1 MKRMRWLLATV
12 VAALVA
18 LTGCTNPG
26 GNVAATVNG
35 VPITVA
41 QVEGPVQA
49 IGVGDG
55 QLAEPNATVL
65 SYAIRGEIART
76 LAAQQNI
83 QLTGE
88 PRTAVLA
95 ANAGLASYAEIP
107 GAAGFVTDV
116 VDSTI
121 VITKVG
127 EAAFLTAIKQS
138 SVEVNPRFG
147 SWSVESA
154 AVNQSGGQLSQ
165 PWATAS
171 PTAPA

>member
-1 MKRMRWLLATV
+1 MKRMRWWAITL

-35 VPITVA
+35 VPIPVA
-41 QVEGPVQA
+41 RVEGPVQA
-49 IGVGDG
+49 IGVDDG

-65 SYAIRGEIART
+65 SYAIRGEIARSI
-76 LAAQQNI
+76 AAQQGI

-95 ANAGLASYAEIP
+95 ANTGLAAYADNP
-107 GAAGFVTDV
+107 GATSFVTDV

-121 VITKVG
+121 VLNKVG
-127 EAAFLTAIKQS
+127 EAAFLTAVQQS
-138 SVEVNPRFG
+138 SIQVNPRFG

-165 PWATAS
+165 PWASPS

>member
-1 MKRMRWLLATV
+1 MKRMRWWLIAV
-12 VAALVA
+12 GAVLVA
-18 LTGCTNPG
+18 LTGCSTPG

-35 VPITVA
+35 VPISVA
-41 QVEGPVQA
+41 RVVGPVQA
-49 IGVGDG
+49 IGVTDG

-88 PRTAVLA
+88 PRSAVLTANSALAKYESNPA
-95 ANAGLASYAEIP
+95 AAS
-107 GAAGFVTDV
+107 FVTDV

-121 VITKVG
+121 VLNKVG
-127 EAAFLTAIKQS
+127 ETAFVTAVQQA
-138 SVEVNPRFG
+138 SVQVNPRFG

-154 AVNQSGGQLSQ
+154 SVNQAGGQLSQ

-171 PTAPA
+171 PTPPA

>member
-1 MKRMRWLLATV
+1 MKRMRWWTIAV
-12 VAALVA
+12 VAVLVA
-18 LTGCTNPG
+18 LTGCSTPG

-35 VPITVA
+35 VPISVA

-49 IGVGDG
+49 IGVTDG

-76 LAAQQNI
+76 LAGQQNI
-83 QLTGE
+83 QLTGA
-88 PRTAVLA
+88 PRSAVLA
-95 ANAGLASYAEIP
+95 ANAGLAKYEQDA
-107 GAAGFVTDV
+107 GAASFVTDV

-121 VITKVG
+121 VLNKIG
-127 EAAFLTAIKQS
+127 ESAFLAAVQQA
-138 SVEVNPRFG
+138 SVQVNPRFG

-154 AVNQSGGQLSQ
+154 SVNQAGGQLSQ

-171 PTAPA
+171 PTPPA